1 MEYLKPGQILQDR
14 YRLESV
20 LGAGG
25 MGTTYK
31 ALDLQTNR
39 PVAVKILHLS
49 RAKEWTTLE
58 MFTREAQL
66 LQQLAHPN
74 IPRYVEYFTIDRPHD
89 QQFVLVQ
96 DFIAGETLQHKV
108 ESGWQPSADD
118 IRHIALQLVDILE
131 YLHGLH
137 PPVIHRDVNPKNI
150 ILSPDN
156 TVYLVDFGAVQEK
169 LRTDDLD
176 STTIVGTCGYTPFE
190 QFRGA
195 AVPAS
200 DFYAL
205 GATLLFLLTG
215 KHPSDILTK
224 PRKNRFQDIPLI
236 TPRLIR
242 LLNGLLE
249 SEAARRIT
257 SAREV
262 RRVLQEE
269 FESAK
274 QSSGAVIKKTI
285 KKQRLAQVTIL
296 EKDRYNLS
304 ERLARLIVGIVFI
317 TIAMIGVG
325 YIWRYI
331 ELFRQGRDTQF
342 WLQEMLFMF
351 VILMPFLKYGIT
363 FLQIGLFNT
372 ARIIQIA
379 FDAQQVRIKDSGKKT
394 TLPLATLERVG
405 LSSRFLGD
413 GQPLTLLSFYQENK
427 QPAQI
432 QIRLT
437 PTEGDTLLQELKAAY
452 AGAFEK
458 PLPV

>member
-1 MEYLKPGQILQDR
+1 MQAGQTIHAR
-14 YRLESV
+14 YRIEAV

-31 ALDLQTNR
+31 AMDLQTSR
-39 PVAVKILHLS
+39 PVAVKVLHLS
-49 RAKEWTTLE
+49 RAQEWTTLE
-58 MFTREAQL
+58 MFVQEAKL
-66 LQQLAHPN
+66 LQQLTHPS
-74 IPRYVEYFTIDRPHD
+74 IPRYVEYFTIDSPRD

-96 DFIAGETLQHKV
+96 EYIDGETLQHKV
-108 ESGWQPSADD
+108 EAGWQPSAEE

-137 PPVIHRDVNPKNI
+137 PPVVHRDVNPKNI
-150 ILSPDN
+150 ILSPEN

-169 LRTDDLD
+169 MRTNDLEE
-176 STTIVGTCGYTPFE
+176 TTIVGTFGYTPFE

-215 KHPSDILTK
+215 KHPSEILTK

-249 SEAARRIT
+249 PVVERRIA

-269 FESAK
+269 FRGAA
-274 QSSGAVIKKTI
+274 QSSVAVIQKTV
-285 KKQRLAQVTIL
+285 KKQQFARFAII
-296 EKDRYNLS
+296 EKNRFNMS
-304 ERLARLIVGIVFI
+304 ERLARLIVGIVLI
-317 TIAMIGVG
+317 AIAMIGVVF
-325 YIWRYI
+325 ILRYV
-331 ELFRQGRDTQF
+331 EFARQGRSPNLKF
-342 WLQEMLFMF
+342 WIQESLLMVLVSIPFWWFGIKF
-351 VILMPFLKYGIT
+351 VH
-363 FLQIGLFNT
+363 IGLFNT
-372 ARIIQIA
+372 ARIVTIT
-379 FDAQQVRIKDSGKKT
+379 FHAQHVQIKDLGKKT
-394 TLPLATLERVG
+394 TIPLATLERVG
-405 LSSRFLGD
+405 LSSRYMDD
-413 GQPLTLLSFYQENK
+413 GQPHTLISFYVENK
-427 QPAQI
+427 QPVQI

-437 PTEGDTLLQELKAAY
+437 PTEGDALMQDLKAAY
-452 AGAFEK
+452 VEVFEK